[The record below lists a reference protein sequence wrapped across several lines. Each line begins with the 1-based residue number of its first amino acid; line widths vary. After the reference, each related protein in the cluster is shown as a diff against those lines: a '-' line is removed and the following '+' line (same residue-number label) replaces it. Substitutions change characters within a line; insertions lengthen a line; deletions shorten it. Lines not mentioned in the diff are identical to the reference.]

1 MRHDARAP
9 RLVAGALAALAALS
23 CATAGGE
30 KGRLVPA
37 EVPREAVEAA
47 YRPRRIALLVGID
60 RFSDPEWK
68 PLRFPSKDAE
78 DLGAVLRDPSRGAF
92 DEVVVLKGSATRAQ
106 LRAALARLQD
116 RVRDERDTAVLYLS
130 THGTLARDGR
140 GALRRYLVSSET
152 RVADVAETAWPLD
165 EIKDAFDH
173 LRSRRKVLVLAACHS
188 GGGKSLLPAEVQRE
202 LEGVKGAFFLRPLE
216 EVSRASLVLAASDW
230 GETAREDA
238 GLGNDIYTHFL
249 VEALREGYDRNG
261 DGAVTATEAHDYAR
275 RRTYEFTGGRQRP
288 TAESSEVGADPVVLV
303 GRVERRGKPEMYSY
317 APRLDG
323 FTLRVDGRPLA
334 ELPGGAAVEPGARHV
349 QLAKGGSPAL
359 VDQRL
364 VLAPGER
371 LDVERLLERATGR
384 WEAGPRLGAMGF
396 LDGRGR
402 SQLLPLV
409 PAAGLAL
416 QLRDWPAPRLSVR
429 LDLLGATGRATL
441 LDARSGARAGYRYDA
456 LSAGLAVPYRVP
468 LSGGLSLLAGPRL
481 SLVTIA
487 RRFQLDL
494 AAPERVLTFTP
505 GLLAG
510 LSWELGRLT
519 LGVEAQAD
527 WMMLQVDGQGRGS
540 GFGAVVGGAGWR
552 F

>member
-1 MRHDARAP
+1 MRHAARAGG
-9 RLVAGALAALAALS
+9 LVAGALAALAALS
-23 CATAGGE
+23 CATVSGE

-37 EVPREAVEAA
+37 DVPRQAVDAA
-47 YRPRRIALLVGID
+47 YRPRRLALLVGID
-60 RFSDPEWK
+60 HFADPEWK
-68 PLRFPSKDAE
+68 PLRYPGKDAE
-78 DLGAVLRDPSRGAF
+78 DLAAVLRDPARGAF
-92 DEVVVLKGSATRAQ
+92 DEVVVLKGGATRAD

-152 RVADVAETAWPLD
+152 RVAEVAETAWPLD
-165 EIKDAFDH
+165 EIKEGFDR

-202 LEGVKGAFFLRPLE
+202 LEGVKGSFFLRPLE

-261 DGAVTATEAHDYAR
+261 DGAVTASEAHDYAR

-303 GRVERRGKPEMYSY
+303 GRVERRGRPEVYGY

-334 ELPGGAAVEPGARHV
+334 ELPGGAAVEPGARRV
-349 QLAKGGSPAL
+349 QLAKGRAPAL
-359 VDQRL
+359 LDQRL

-371 LDVERLLERATGR
+371 LDVEALLDRAAGR

-396 LDGRGR
+396 LDRGGRA
-402 SQLLPLV
+402 QLLPVV
-409 PAAGLAL
+409 PAAGLTL
-416 QLRDWPAPRLSVR
+416 QLRDWPAPRLALR

-441 LDARSGARAGYRYDA
+441 VDARAGARAGYHYDA
-456 LSAGLAVPYRVP
+456 FTAGIALPYRIPLSAGLN
-468 LSGGLSLLAGPRL
+468 LLAGPRL

-494 AAPERVLTFTP
+494 PAPQRVLTFAP

-510 LSWELGRLT
+510 LSWETGRLT
-519 LGVEAQAD
+519 LGLEAQAD
-527 WMMLQVDGQGRGS
+527 WMMVQVDGQGRGS